1 MEAIAGAIFFL
12 GACVAF
18 AGFQITSMLEMIGKT
33 IFVFS
38 QTIETKLETH
48 IQVTESGLDSIQ
60 HHIRS

>member
-1 MEAIAGAIFFL
+1 MEAIAGSIFFL

-38 QTIETKLETH
+38 QTIETKLESHVRVSET
-48 IQVTESGLDSIQ
+48 GFDNIQ
-60 HHIRS
+60 HQLRF